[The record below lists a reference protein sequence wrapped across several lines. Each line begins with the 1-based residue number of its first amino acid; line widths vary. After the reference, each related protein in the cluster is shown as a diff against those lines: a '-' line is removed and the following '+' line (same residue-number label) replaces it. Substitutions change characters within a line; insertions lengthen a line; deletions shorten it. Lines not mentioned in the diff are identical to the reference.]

1 MVSEVDTP
9 LDDDVLEE
17 DDPDIEEPS
26 DMAETEDDIA
36 SLRAE
41 INALKAQAERPAWLN
56 ELKTIEGR
64 VRSAEARLQRA
75 ESPEQQQALRSELE
89 RRLEDSNVLLHAM
102 LNNLDDSAF
111 TDPSI
116 KAKAQQYLQQQ
127 QATAHEA
134 DLIQR
139 VRGEIQN
146 DQRQYA
152 AQQQPTA
159 DWSPEV
165 KVWERTRVKQIQKA
179 GLDPDSADFAPVW
192 LTAAASLANGDFDTA
207 DDVIDGHLSSL
218 IQERSNAMQRTEAK
232 NKAKGSPS
240 AAGGTKGALDLSR
253 SSSDRIAYLRSIGAI

>member
-1 MVSEVDTP
+1 MVSESEIP
-9 LDDDVLEE
+9 LDEVEDEVL
-17 DDPDIEEPS
+17 DDIEEPS
-26 DMAETEDDIA
+26 DSTDEDDVA
-36 SLRAE
+36 SLKNEIAALRA
-41 INALKAQAERPAWLN
+41 QVERPSWLN

-64 VRSAEARLQRA
+64 VRSAEARLQNAEDPRQRA
-75 ESPEQQQALRSELE
+75 ALRTELEAKLDQSNALIQAMINGLDETAFTDPATKQRAQEYIGQQQQALR
-89 RRLEDSNVLLHAM
+89 
-102 LNNLDDSAF
+102 
-111 TDPSI
+111 
-116 KAKAQQYLQQQ
+116 
-127 QATAHEA
+127 EA

-152 AQQQPTA
+152 AQQQPTS

-192 LTAAASLANGDFDTA
+192 KTAAASLANGDFDTA
-207 DDVIDGHLSSL
+207 DDVIDAHLSSL
-218 IQERSNAMQRTEAK
+218 IQERSNAMQRTDAK

-240 AAGGTKGALDLSR
+240 AAGGTKGALDPSR